1 MNIEKLKIFEK
12 VSLLL
17 NSKGIKVSDTD
28 FNRPWGGFFVVDI
41 QGDSSKN
48 FINAFYPELK
58 PELDIAGLPLSPKVL
73 CVAPER
79 RLSWQYHHRRS
90 EYWKLIDGVAG
101 YIKSDTD
108 EQNPVK
114 NMIKNE
120 TLILKQGERH
130 RLVGLNEWGII
141 AEIWKH
147 TMPLQPSDENDIVR
161 LQDDFG
167 R

>member
-1 MNIEKLKIFEK
+1 MNKEKLRVFTKITA
-12 VSLLL
+12 LL
-17 NSKGIKVSDTD
+17 NSKGINASDTD
-28 FNRPWGGFFVVDI
+28 FSRPWGGFFVIDLR
-41 QGDSSKN
+41 DNSADN
-48 FINAFYPELK
+48 FINSFYPELK
-58 PELDIAGLPLSPKVL
+58 DEFASTNLPLSPKIL
-73 CVAPER
+73 CIAPEK

-108 EQNPVK
+108 GQTVVHHMVMNK
-114 NMIKNE
+114 

-130 RLVGLNEWGII
+130 RLVGLHDWGII

-147 TMPLQPSDENDIVR
+147 TMPDHPSDENDIVR